1 MSTTPSGPPPTA
13 SPHEERLLI
22 DGELRSAAGS
32 GTFEVL
38 NPADGTVLGKVA
50 DAGRED
56 MLDAIAAARRAFEE
70 TDWAVD
76 RQFRKR
82 GLTQLLDALVEEKDE
97 LREELIAEVGAPRML
112 TYGAQLEEPLQKFR
126 WHIDHIDRFEWV
138 RRLDDAVNRFTN
150 EPSERW
156 VVKEPVG
163 VVAAITPWNFPFG
176 LMLVKLAGALA
187 TGNTVIAKPAPETP
201 WNATR
206 IGRIVAERTD
216 IPAGV
221 VNVVPT
227 SNLDTAELL
236 LTDPRVNMV
245 SFTGSTATGQRILE
259 LAAPTFKRTMLELGG
274 KSASIILDDADLT
287 QAIPQALGALA
298 HSGQGCALPTR
309 LLVHRKV
316 YDQVVAGLA
325 QAFQQ
330 VSWGDP
336 QDQGTLAGPL
346 ISARQRDRVA
356 DYIRIGREEGAR
368 LAVGGGV
375 PDRAGFW
382 VEPTLFVDVDN
393 DSTIAQEEIFGPV
406 LTVTPF
412 DTDEE
417 AIRLANASRYGLAGY
432 VASASTERALRIAR
446 AVRAGSLMINGGS
459 FSGGDA
465 PFGGYKASGIGREGG
480 REGFEAYT
488 ETKTIGSAPS
498 LPLS

>member
-1 MSTTPSGPPPTA
+1 MSTTPSGPSPTA
-13 SPHEERLLI
+13 PRHEERLLI
-22 DGELRSAAGS
+22 GGELRGAADS

-50 DAGRED
+50 DAGPDD
-56 MLDAIAAARRAFEE
+56 MRDAIGAARRAFDE
-70 TDWAVD
+70 TDWALD
-76 RQFRKR
+76 RQLRKR
-82 GLTQLLDALVEEKDE
+82 ALTQLLDALIEEKE
-97 LREELIAEVGAPRML
+97 VLREELIAEVGAPRML

-126 WHIDHIDRFEWV
+126 WHIDHIDEFEWV
-138 RRLDDAVNRFTN
+138 RRLDDAVNRFSD
-150 EPSERW
+150 EPSQRW
-156 VVKEPVG
+156 VVKEPIG

-176 LMLVKLAGALA
+176 LLLVKLAGALA
-187 TGNTVIAKPAPETP
+187 AGNTVVAKPAPETP

-221 VNVVPT
+221 VNIVT
-227 SNLDTAELL
+227 TGDRDTAELL
-236 LTDPRVNMV
+236 LTDPRVDMV
-245 SFTGSTATGQRILE
+245 TFTGSTVTGQRVLE
-259 LAAPTFKRTMLELGG
+259 CAAPTFKRTMLELGG

-309 LLVHRKV
+309 LLVQRKV
-316 YDQVVAGLA
+316 YDQVVAGLT
-325 QAFQQ
+325 QAFAQ
-330 VSWGDP
+330 VPWGDP
-336 QDQGTLAGPL
+336 QDQGTLAGPI

-356 DYIRIGREEGAR
+356 DYIRIGQEEGAR
-368 LAVGGGV
+368 LAAGGGV
-375 PDRAGFW
+375 PDRPGFW

-406 LTVTPF
+406 LAVTPF
-412 DTDEE
+412 DTDED
-417 AIRLANASRYGLAGY
+417 AIRLANASRYGLSGY

-446 AVRAGSLMINGGS
+446 AVRTGTFMINGGS

-480 REGFEAYT
+480 REGFEIFT
-488 ETKTIGSAPS
+488 ETKTIGSA
-498 LPLS
+498 LPLA